1 MSWNV
6 RELFGHV
13 SESYGVI
20 QENILLEFSRNDT
33 LEALTV
39 GIYPRSSRPE
49 NIESWLRT
57 AIL

>member
-20 QENILLEFSRNDT
+20 QENILLEFSRKDT